1 MRCRVMVVLV
11 PQRNVK
17 EDSVGG
23 LPRLPPGR
31 HGLSRDFVVRNQR
44 DRLTVGAIA
53 AVAERGY
60 HEASVTEICAAAGV
74 SRRTFYAYFASK
86 EECYLQT
93 FDLIGEHLERVMT
106 EAGADEESWPEK
118 VRARLA
124 ALLGVFAANPDLVR
138 FTLVAPL
145 RAGEEIAPHY
155 QRGLER
161 MLSILTEGRAA
172 NGSGRQPS
180 PAIEQAL
187 VGGMMASIIR
197 RVQAGEGHD
206 LAGLLPDLVEL
217 FLTPYVGRQVAARAA
232 TTGG

>member
-1 MRCRVMVVLV
+1 MVVPV
-11 PQRNVK
+11 PQRNAR

-44 DRLTVGAIA
+44 DRLTVGAIS

-74 SRRTFYAYFASK
+74 SRRTFYSHFASK
-86 EECYLQT
+86 QECYLQT
-93 FDLIGEHLERVMT
+93 FDLISEHLGEEMT
-106 EAGADEESWPEK
+106 EAGAEEEGWPEK

-124 ALLGVFAANPDLVR
+124 ALLDVFAANPNLVR

-145 RAGEEIAPHY
+145 RAGEEIATRY
-155 QRGLER
+155 QLGLER
-161 MLSILTEGRAA
+161 MLRILTGDRPAEG
-172 NGSGRQPS
+172 SMRQPS

-187 VGGMMASIIR
+187 VGGMMASIIQK
-197 RVQAGEGHD
+197 VQDGEEED
-206 LAGLLPDLVEL
+206 LAALLPDLVEL
-217 FLTPYVGRQVAARAA
+217 FLTPYVGRQEAARAA
-232 TTGG
+232 AESGSHFA